1 MRLYRFRRDLAGPR
15 FGRRGRLKD
24 LASMSEPD
32 DSSHGALKRLDQQL
46 AAFEAARAA
55 KPATLAL
62 ADSSGDGYRL
72 LGQMLGGVLGGVGLG
87 WLLDHYA
94 HTSPLGVVGGLL
106 IGSGLSIYATVRTA
120 SKLSAKAA
128 TPNVTS
134 GAPDKE
140 DEDDDE

>member
-32 DSSHGALKRLDQQL
+32 DSSHGGLKRLDKQL

-55 KPATLAL
+55 KPASLGMV
-62 ADSSGDGYRL
+62 DSSGDGYRL
-72 LGQMLGGVLGGVGLG
+72 LGQMLGGVFGGVGLG
-87 WLLDHYA
+87 WLLDHFA
-94 HTSPLGVVGGLL
+94 HTSPIGVVGGLL

-120 SKLSAKAA
+120 SRLSAKAA
-128 TPNVTS
+128 KPVATPV
-134 GAPDKE
+134 AA
-140 DEDDDE
+140 DEDDDDE